1 MPFSIT
7 TIKTLFIKLDLKEKL
22 FLLMLLQQLVYR
34 INFRWTGQAWPGSFV
49 LTVLFV
55 VLALFLGGHYLRRLI
70 RPLLWS
76 LRNRLIVTYVFIGVV
91 PLLLILAMVASGLY
105 LVMGQVA
112 THLVSSEI
120 RSRQN
125 LVFDAAAAIAWET
138 SGSGN
143 FSSLKAESGFLDLVH
158 RRLPGLQ
165 VILRAGQT
173 NYYLSADDKRDIPQ
187 WSKPGYMGVI
197 ILGRQYYLAAHSS
210 VMQNGRR
217 VEAFAFEPLS
227 PQLLS
232 SLLPEL
238 GRVQFVELSN
248 LESSD
253 DGFGGEK
260 EIKLRTEDRGKVEGV
275 ASELTVLPPAL
286 HRWDIEINWWAFLTV
301 RQWDSANQPLRILQV
316 ITRPTLVFKH
326 IFRTFDMAGSVSLF
340 LKWISLVLI
349 ALLLAAAYFSVYA
362 GVRMTRSITRATED
376 MDEATGK
383 IEAGDFSH
391 RIPIRSNDQ
400 LSKLAVSFN
409 QMTENIERLI
419 LEVKEKEKLES
430 ELLIAHEVQTQLF
443 PKKMPRLKTLEV
455 AGYCSPARVVSGD
468 YFDFVSIDQRQTA
481 LAIGDISGKGIS
493 AALLMASIQSS
504 LRAQLT
510 FHGSL
515 PSSLQSREGL
525 LSTAQ
530 LVAMLNQQLYDSTTS
545 EKFASFF
552 LGVYDEHTG
561 RLLYTNAGHLPP
573 ILIRQGV
580 ASRLEVS
587 GMVLGVVPNVLYDQN
602 SIQLEPGDLLVGF
615 TDGLSEPENEYEEEF
630 GDARLI
636 DLLVR
641 HSRKPL
647 DEIASLVTTTV
658 MEWAR
663 NPDHRDDMTLILA
676 RRL

>member
-1 MPFSIT
+1 MRFSIY
-7 TIKTLFIKLDLKEKL
+7 TIKTLLSKLSLKEKL
-22 FLLMLLQQLVYR
+22 FLILLLQQFVYR
-34 INFRWTGQAWPGSFV
+34 INFRWTGQAFPGSFV
-49 LTVLFV
+49 LTVFFML
-55 VLALFLGGHYLRRLI
+55 LALFLGAHYLRRLL

-91 PLLLILAMVASGLY
+91 PLFLILAMVAIGLY

-125 LVFDAAAAIAWET
+125 LVFDATASIAWEI
-138 SGSGN
+138 SGRGD
-143 FSSLKAESGFLDLVH
+143 FSSLKTESGFLDLVH

-165 VILRAGQT
+165 VILRTSQA
-173 NYYLSADDKRDIPQ
+173 NYYLSTDDKRSIPP
-187 WSKPGYMGVI
+187 WSKPGYMGVV

-210 VMQNGRR
+210 VMQNSRR

-248 LESSD
+248 LESLD
-253 DGFGGEK
+253 KGAGVEK
-260 EIKLRTEDRGKVEGV
+260 GVMFRRDENGISSGKTE
-275 ASELTVLPPAL
+275 ELMALPPAA
-286 HRWDIEINWWAFLTV
+286 HWWDLEINWWTLLTLQ
-301 RQWDSANQPLRILQV
+301 QWDSPAQPIRILQV
-316 ITRPTLVFKH
+316 VTRPTLVFRH
-326 IFRTFDMAGSVSLF
+326 IFRTFDLTGSISTT
-340 LKWISLVLI
+340 LKWLSLALF
-349 ALLLAAAYFSVYA
+349 ALLLAAVCISVYA
-362 GVRMTRSITRATED
+362 GVRMTRSITNATAD
-376 MDEATGK
+376 LDVATGK
-383 IEAGDFSH
+383 IDLGDFSH
-391 RIPIRSNDQ
+391 RIPIRSDDQ
-400 LSKLAVSFN
+400 LSKLALSFN

-419 LEVKEKEKLES
+419 VEVKEKEKLES
-430 ELLIAHEVQTQLF
+430 ELVIALEVQTQLF

-455 AGYCSPARVVSGD
+455 AGFCSPARVVSGD
-468 YFDFVSIDQRQTA
+468 YFDFVPIDQRQTA

-504 LRAQLT
+504 LRAQLN
-510 FHGSL
+510 FHGAL

-530 LVAMLNQQLYDSTTS
+530 LVAMLNQQLFDSTTA

-552 LGVYDEHTG
+552 LGVYDEYTG

-573 ILIRQGV
+573 ILIRQGL

-587 GMVLGVVPNVLYDQN
+587 GMVLGVDPNVLYDQN
-602 SIQLEPGDLLVGF
+602 SIQLESGDLLVGF

-641 HSRKPL
+641 HARKPL

>member
-1 MPFSIT
+1 MRFSIT
-7 TIKTLFIKLDLKEKL
+7 TIKTLLSKLNLKEKL

-34 INFRWTGQAWPGSFV
+34 INFRWTGQTWPGSFV

-55 VLALFLGGHYLRRLI
+55 VLALFLGGHYLQRLI

-112 THLVSSEI
+112 THLVSSEV

-125 LVFDAAAAIAWET
+125 LVFDAATAIAWET
-138 SGSGN
+138 AGTGD
-143 FSSLKAESGFLDLVH
+143 FSSLKAESGFLDLIH

-165 VILRAGQT
+165 VILRTGQA
-173 NYYLSADDKRDIPQ
+173 NYYLSVDDKREIPQ

-197 ILGRQYYLAAHSS
+197 ILGRKYYLAAHSS
-210 VMQNGRR
+210 VIRNSRR

-253 DGFGGEK
+253 NGFGSEK
-260 EIKLRTEDRGKVEGV
+260 EIKLRTEDRGKAEGV
-275 ASELTVLPPAL
+275 ASELTALPPAL
-286 HRWDIEINWWAFLTV
+286 RWWDIEIHWLAFLTV
-301 RQWDSANQPLRILQV
+301 RQWDSASQPLRILQV

-326 IFRTFDMAGSVSLF
+326 IFRTFDLAGSVSLF

-349 ALLLAAAYFSVYA
+349 ALLLAASYISVYA
-362 GVRMTRSITRATED
+362 GFRMTRSITRAAED

-455 AGYCSPARVVSGD
+455 AGFCSPARVVSGD
-468 YFDFVSIDQRQTA
+468 YFDFVPIDQRQTA

-530 LVAMLNQQLYDSTTS
+530 LVAMLNQQLYDSTNP

-647 DEIASLVTTTV
+647 DELASLVITTV
-658 MEWAR
+658 IEWAR